1 MTRGEVGDEKAA
13 MRRFELQW
21 SRSWPDRS
29 HDFSAFDR
37 ELLVGRIHRLT
48 GGPAGD
54 RWSWSML
61 ALVGNRQATETGI
74 ADDRDAACLQV
85 ERNYRVF
92 RQRIGGA

>member
-1 MTRGEVGDEKAA
+1 
-13 MRRFELQW
+13 
-21 SRSWPDRS
+21 
-29 HDFSAFDR
+29 
-37 ELLVGRIHRLT
+37 
-48 GGPAGD
+48 
-54 RWSWSML
+54 ML